1 MMVVVVVVVV
11 MILKKDSM
19 VVSNHFTTAEIY
31 CISCRFC
38 TAITPWQLM

>member
-1 MMVVVVVVVV
+1 MMMMVVVV

-19 VVSNHFTTAEIY
+19 VVSNHFTQDTTAEIY

-38 TAITPWQLM
+38 TAI